1 VSLARTLT
9 DVVAS
14 ASGRVRREDPT
25 LPRTGGPA
33 GNAALTAWIGLGL
46 LILFLAELLTLL
58 DVTGLISW
66 HIVIGVL
73 LVPPALVKTGTTGW
87 RILRYYTGHPSY
99 RQAGPPPLLLRL
111 LGPLVVLTTLAV
123 LGSGLVLITI
133 GPETTFAPLVTV
145 LGQQISWL
153 TLHQVTF
160 IAWGVATGLHVLAR
174 TMPAVHLTLTPLRA
188 PSRVAGTTMRTLALL
203 ATLLVAVGAAL
214 LVLGLSG
221 SWTRGDLHQFHHRP
235 DRPSASSGATSGP
248 QPISRGAR
256 PTP

>member
-1 VSLARTLT
+1 MTIARPLT

-14 ASGRVRREDPT
+14 ATGRLRREDPT

-46 LILFLAELLTLL
+46 LIVFLAELLTLL

-73 LVPPALVKTGTTGW
+73 LVPPALVKTATTGW
-87 RILRYYTGHPSY
+87 RILRYYTGHRSY

-123 LGSGLVLITI
+123 LGSGLVLIAI
-133 GPETTFAPLVTV
+133 GPEATFAPLITV

-160 IAWGVATGLHVLAR
+160 IAWGVATALHVLAR
-174 TMPAVHLTLTPLRA
+174 TMPAIHLTLTPLRT
-188 PSRVAGTTMRTLALL
+188 PSRLVAGTTMRTLALL
-203 ATLLVAVGAAL
+203 TTLLVAIGAAL
-214 LVLGLSG
+214 LVLELSG
-221 SWTRGDLHQFHHRP
+221 SWTRGDLHQSHHRP
-235 DRPSASSGATSGP
+235 DRPSASSSPTSG
-248 QPISRGAR
+248 R
-256 PTP
+256 